1 MARFL
6 SFRVVFTESQL
17 QILYVEDHVDTGDM
31 ISRWLSH
38 HGHVVV
44 VANTAIEAEAKA
56 KAHCGSG
63 TFDLLILDL
72 GLPELSGWEL
82 LPKLRTMCD
91 APAIA
96 FSGYGMHSDQ
106 EKSRE
111 AGFHAHLLKPVDLKA
126 LMDAIIAAT
135 KSKNIRSEI
144 KPSS

>member
-1 MARFL
+1 
-6 SFRVVFTESQL
+6 VFTESHL

-44 VANTAIEAEAKA
+44 LANTATDAEAKA
-56 KAHCGSG
+56 KAHCGSD

-72 GLPELSGWEL
+72 GLPELSGWDL
-82 LPKLRTMCD
+82 LPMLRKMCD
-91 APAIA
+91 APAVA

-111 AGFHAHLLKPVDLKA
+111 AGFHAHLLKPVDLEA

-135 KSKNIRSEI
+135 TSRNIPPKI
-144 KPSS
+144 KPSP